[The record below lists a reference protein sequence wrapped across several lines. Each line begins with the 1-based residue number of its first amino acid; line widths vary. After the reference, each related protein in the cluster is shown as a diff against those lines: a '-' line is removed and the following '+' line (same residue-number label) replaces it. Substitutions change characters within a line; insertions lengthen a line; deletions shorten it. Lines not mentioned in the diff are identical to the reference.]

1 MANSDKIIA
10 YLAAHKNKYCDDC
23 IENLCDIH
31 PRQQVNQICNNMSSK
46 KIETS
51 HDICFNCE
59 KIKTTRSIAQDYNE
73 SFICDDICRNIKEQ
87 SATMKK
93 LQHIGFQKAGRW
105 IYKSEKID
113 LELEEDF
120 VDCTPVL
127 YAFVVDDAIKYIG
140 ESRKT
145 LQERMQRYKTP
156 AKSSES
162 GGTTNINNNN
172 NIKKE
177 LDLGKSVEIYV
188 FVDSGL
194 LSYGGYRINLARGL
208 ETSIVEDLQP
218 EWNK

>member
-1 MANSDKIIA
+1 MANGEKIIA
-10 YLAAHKNKYCDDC
+10 YLTAHRDRYCDDC
-23 IENLCDIH
+23 IANLCDIH
-31 PRQQVNQICNNMSSK
+31 PRQQVNQICNNILLNR
-46 KIETS
+46 IETS
-51 HDICFNCE
+51 HGVCSNCGKT
-59 KIKTTRSIAQDYNE
+59 KITRSVALNHGE
-73 SFICDDICRNIKEQ
+73 SLICGDSCVNIKEQ
-87 SATMKK
+87 PVSMKK

-105 IYKSEKID
+105 VYKSEKID
-113 LELEEDF
+113 IELEEKF
-120 VDCTPVL
+120 TDCTPVL
-127 YAFVVDDAIKYIG
+127 YAFVVDGSIKYIG

-145 LQERMQRYKTP
+145 LRERMQRYKTP
-156 AKSSES
+156 AKNHES

-194 LSYGGYRINLARGL
+194 LSYGGFKINLARGL